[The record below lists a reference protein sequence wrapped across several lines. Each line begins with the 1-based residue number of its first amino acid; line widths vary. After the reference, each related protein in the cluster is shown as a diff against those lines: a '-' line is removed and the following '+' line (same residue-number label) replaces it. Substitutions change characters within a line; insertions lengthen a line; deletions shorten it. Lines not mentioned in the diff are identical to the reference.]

1 MKNLNKLG
9 LLFIVIHTAIVIL
22 IVGENFEGSW
32 GGFFLFILDFPVS
45 LLMLIPIDWNRWMLF
60 GVIGALWWYLVG
72 VVITIA
78 VRKKIA
84 D

>member
-9 LLFIVIHTAIVIL
+9 LLFIVIHTTIVFL
-22 IVGENFEGSW
+22 IVGENYEGSW

-60 GVIGALWWYLVG
+60 GVIGSLWWYLVG
-72 VVITIA
+72 VIITIA
-78 VRKKIA
+78 VRKKIT